1 MATQVVYGSKEWE
14 EQNAKEIANR
24 PQVLPLNK
32 RHYFTPQELQ
42 DIRDKKPEALAK
54 IRGPHGVENLN

>member
-1 MATQVVYGSKEWE
+1 MATPVVYGSKEWE

-42 DIRDKKPEALAK
+42 DIRDEKTEALAE
-54 IRGPHGVENLN
+54 IRGPYGLENLN